1 MNKGREI
8 KLLFFLF
15 LIYLTDKFIKNSH
28 YVFDYVY
35 IYIYLMCVYMSYI
48 FASVCLNIS
57 EWIAEMIQGTRGR
70 KWNYFVM
77 LRHFPAGASGKEHA
91 CQCRRLKRHGFNP
104 WVRKIPW
111 SRKWQPNS
119 SPLAGESHRQRSLV
133 GCSPWGHKE
142 LDSTEAK
149 QASKVRTP
157 LKVDFL
163 IC

>member
-15 LIYLTDKFIKNSH
+15 LIDLTDKFVKNSH

-35 IYIYLMCVYMSYI
+35 IYIYLMCVYMWYI
-48 FASVCLNIS
+48 FASVYLNIS

-77 LRHFPAGASGKEHA
+77 LRHFPGGASGKEYA
-91 CQCRRLKRHGFNP
+91 CQCRRLKRHGFDP

-111 SRKWQPNS
+111 SRKWQPTLVLL
-119 SPLAGESHRQRSLV
+119 PGESHRQRSLV
-133 GCSPWGHKE
+133 GYIVHGV
-142 LDSTEAK
+142 AK
-149 QASKVRTP
+149 SRTQ
-157 LKVDFL
+157 LSNFTSHRKL
-163 IC
+163 TMLLL